1 MDKDPLLPKDSN
13 ENPEE
18 TTPGNV
24 DNFYQ
29 RQVDRVQA
37 VVGEELTRAQIS
49 IMVAI
54 CAGGLAI

>member
-1 MDKDPLLPKDSN
+1 MDKDPLLPKGSN

-37 VVGEELTRAQIS
+37 VVGEELTRAQIN

-54 CAGGLAI
+54 